1 MTRQARVG
9 WAVVALTVALGAV
22 HTWFFVGW
30 SATRAGPSWPIL
42 TVGAV
47 LMSALGALV
56 VSRRSGHR
64 IGWLFV
70 LIGLSVGLSNVLSEY
85 ERVLG
90 AEDIALARGPAVVLA
105 WLTILV
111 DLPFPALVLV
121 LTFLL
126 FPTGHLPSPRWRL
139 LLWAAWTT
147 FALFVLLILVFS
159 RPENVGTDS
168 RDADF
173 PLWFEVVSSVLVIS
187 VLLEVVAAA
196 VAVYFRLRRASG
208 EERQQLRWLVAAAV
222 GVAVGLAVAL
232 FGDVIGLRGPV
243 GEWFRLLPLYLGLI
257 GVPVAAGLA
266 ILRYRLYDIDVLL
279 NRALVLTT
287 LTAFVAAG
295 YVALV
300 VVIGAVVGQRGDES
314 FTTSLLAF
322 VVVALAFQPVR
333 RWVLRSA
340 DRLVYGRR
348 AAPYEALADFSD
360 GVSRAPS
367 AQELL
372 PLLAETLGR
381 SVNARRTSVSL
392 ELPAVAASALRSATY
407 PPPPEQ
413 SSAMPASASAVVI
426 DVRDREDRVAEIRLD
441 VDPPLSGD
449 QRQLADDLAQQA
461 AMALR
466 NLRLEA
472 ELADRVEQLVSRTSE
487 LEQSRQRL
495 VAARDDERHRLADA
509 LQQAVVAHLESM
521 PADLDR
527 LATTVTAD
535 PTAVEAPVALHI
547 DAAAAALDELRAISR
562 GLVPQRTTPRPAVL
576 GRTRPS

>member
-1 MTRQARVG
+1 MNRQTRVAVG
-9 WAVVALTVALGAV
+9 LVAVTVVLGAV
-22 HTWFFVGW
+22 HTWMYIGW
-30 SATRAGPSWPIL
+30 PATRTGPSWPIM

-47 LMSALGALV
+47 LTTGLGALV
-56 VSRRSGHR
+56 VARRSGHR

-70 LIGLSVGLSNVLSEY
+70 LIGLSVASSNVLSVY
-85 ERVLG
+85 EHVLL
-90 AEDIALARGPAVVLA
+90 AEDITLARGLMVALA
-105 WLTILV
+105 WLTMLV
-111 DLPFPALVLV
+111 DLPAPGLLLV

-126 FPTGHLPSPRWRL
+126 FPTGHLPSPRWRI
-139 LLWAAWTT
+139 LLWASWTT
-147 FALFVLLILVFS
+147 FGLFVVMILVYS
-159 RPENVGTDS
+159 RPENVGPFA
-168 RDADF
+168 RDPEF
-173 PLWFEVVSSVLVIS
+173 PMLFDVASPILVIS
-187 VLLEVVAAA
+187 VLLELVAAS
-196 VAVYFRLRRASG
+196 VAALLRMRRASG
-208 EERQQLRWLVAAAV
+208 EERQQLRWLAASAVA
-222 GVAVGLAVAL
+222 VAVGLAIAI
-232 FGDVIGLRGPV
+232 FGETLGLRGPV
-243 GEWFRLLPLYLGLI
+243 GEWFRLFLLYLGVVS
-257 GVPVAAGLA
+257 VPVAAGLA
-266 ILRYRLYDIDVLL
+266 ILRYRLYDIDVFL
-279 NRALVLTT
+279 NRAVVLTT
-287 LTAFVAAG
+287 LTAFVAVG

-333 RWVLRSA
+333 RFVLRSA

-392 ELPAVAASALRSATY
+392 DLPGAAASALRSATY
-407 PPPPEQ
+407 PPAHDR
-413 SSAMPASASAVVI
+413 SLAAPASAGAVVI
-426 DVRDREDRVAEIRLD
+426 DVRDRDARVAEIRLD

-472 ELADRVEQLVSRTSE
+472 ELADRVEQLVARTTE
-487 LEQSRQRL
+487 LELSRRRL
-495 VAARDDERHRLADA
+495 VAARDDERHRLAAA

-521 PADLDR
+521 PADLGR
-527 LATTVTAD
+527 LAATVGAD
-535 PTAVEAPVALHI
+535 PTAVEAPVAQHI
-547 DAAAAALDELRAISR
+547 VAAGAALDELRTISR
-562 GLVPQRTTPRPAVL
+562 GLVPRQTTPRPAAL